1 MLGVSMKPWQ
11 EYQEDAA
18 IYFRSLGLNAETDTT
33 IPGARTKH
41 DIDVLITFE
50 HVGVEIKWLVECKH
64 WKSSISKLH
73 VMALREI
80 VADVGPDR
88 GILLSESGY
97 QSGAHGAATL
107 TNIQLSSIAEL
118 KASTAATINS
128 VRLVELLDRVARA
141 KDRYWDIPKEE
152 RIRAGLRFG
161 FAEHNY
167 SGAQVVD
174 LCSDLLTRA
183 CSGIYPFQSETLGAF
198 THFGPEKYF
207 ESPSEVI
214 AVVEEKLS
222 DLEARL
228 DAYRPDT
235 QQGVQRDGSAAC

>member
-41 DIDVLITFE
+41 DIDVLVTFE

-64 WKSSISKLH
+64 WKSSVSKLH

-80 VADVGPDR
+80 VADVGADR

-97 QSGAHGAATL
+97 QSGAHEAATL

-152 RIRAGLRFG
+152 RIRVGLRFG
-161 FAEHNY
+161 SAEHNY